1 MKLTEKLLAIG
12 DVPTTEGEALTPD
25 EWQALQ
31 QAAAALDAA
40 EKALTDV
47 VPLLAF
53 LQKLFAAD
61 AAAAKLIPGGP
72 VNDSVNAALT
82 LIRGD
87 AK

>member
-31 QAAAALDAA
+31 QAAAALGAA
-40 EKALTDV
+40 EKALEAAELVCGRGRAPT
-47 VPLLAF
+47 F
-53 LQKLFAAD
+53 RQKHD
-61 AAAAKLIPGGP
+61 ARGLIP
-72 VNDSVNAALT
+72 AALT